1 MTIEQ
6 AVIEVMNIDGWNLKL
21 ETPSV
26 ATGITGKGKTCRMI
40 MRINK
45 EQDEIILSRK
55 DYRTLMSSP
64 EEVKLYFYANPKA
77 NYIYWLNDL
86 IVGEPV
92 EVVSDTTLFGEVK
105 VGYYLEESQAS
116 ITNKYEMD

>member
-1 MTIEQ
+1 MTIEE

-21 ETPSV
+21 KSPSV
-26 ATGITGKGKTCRMI
+26 ATGLTGKGKTCRMI
-40 MRINK
+40 LRINK

-55 DYRTLMSSP
+55 DYRTLISSS
-64 EEVKLYFYANPKA
+64 EEVKLYFYANFKA
-77 NYIYWLNDL
+77 NYIYWVNDL

-92 EVVSDTTLFGEVK
+92 EIISNTTLFGEVK

-116 ITNKYEMD
+116 ITNKY